1 MVPMFRVQF
10 HTGML
15 KLQPKGRNKHVAVF
29 PLSDLDDAY
38 KDKRSLLLTYT
49 FIDPHRNR
57 FARGFKLELVFSG
70 LSEEDIRDY
79 LSQDEEFVQEEL
91 ALWDLTPSGPLD
103 GSLCFFPG
111 SVEAIAGI
119 YLFFARTKKAA

>member
-1 MVPMFRVQF
+1 M
-10 HTGML
+10 
-15 KLQPKGRNKHVAVF
+15 
-29 PLSDLDDAY
+29 
-38 KDKRSLLLTYT
+38 
-49 FIDPHRNR
+49 
-57 FARGFKLELVFSG
+57 ELVFSG

-119 YLFFARTKKAA
+119 YRFLRVLRKLLDIPLPQQKWRKLGITPVPKELPQRRADI